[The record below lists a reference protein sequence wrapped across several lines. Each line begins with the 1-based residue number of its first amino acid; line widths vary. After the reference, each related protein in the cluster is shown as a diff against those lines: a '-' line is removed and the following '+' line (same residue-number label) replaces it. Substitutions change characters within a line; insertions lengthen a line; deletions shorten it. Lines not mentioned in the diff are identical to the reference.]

1 MRGSKKGRDCVL
13 KGGGEE
19 FLCVFLKITKDA
31 VGEVLTL
38 HRNQQRIEEKV
49 VDSKTK
55 CNVME
60 PK

>member
-1 MRGSKKGRDCVL
+1 MLIKKISPGIDAGRYFFTQCRQ
-13 KGGGEE
+13 
-19 FLCVFLKITKDA
+19 KI
-31 VGEVLTL
+31 
-38 HRNQQRIEEKV
+38 

>member
-1 MRGSKKGRDCVL
+1 
-13 KGGGEE
+13 
-19 FLCVFLKITKDA
+19 LCVFLKITKDA

-60 PK
+60 SKWCRFKGKC